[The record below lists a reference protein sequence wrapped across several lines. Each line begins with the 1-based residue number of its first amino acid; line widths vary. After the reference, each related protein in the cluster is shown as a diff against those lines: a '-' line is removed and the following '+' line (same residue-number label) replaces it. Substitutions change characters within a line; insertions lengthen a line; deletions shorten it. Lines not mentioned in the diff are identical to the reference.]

1 MNVVTLNL
9 DKDFTPVV
17 APELEFDSFIFAGGE
32 PHFKLK
38 SDFER
43 DSQVMVT
50 TRIRSFNDFGILC
63 LAVDAIRRM
72 GGVLDTLILPYF
84 PASRQD
90 RVMVSGEAL
99 SVKVYADLIN
109 LLNFKKVV
117 VFDAH
122 SDVTAALVNNCE
134 LISNHSFIKK
144 VLQDIGTET
153 LLVSPDGGALKKIY
167 KLSQFLGGL
176 PVIECSKNRDIKT
189 GKLTG
194 FKVYSDDLKGADC
207 LIVDDICDGGA
218 TFIGLAQELK
228 KKNSGRLLL
237 AVSHGIFSKGFE
249 DLNCFD
255 RIFTTD
261 SFRNVNHELLTQL
274 YLRDGLL
281 S

>member
-9 DKDFTPVV
+9 DKDFTPI
-17 APELEFDSFIFAGGE
+17 AATELQFDSFVFAGGE
-32 PHFKLK
+32 PHFKLN
-38 SDFER
+38 SDIER
-43 DSQVMVT
+43 NAQVIVT
-50 TRIRSFNDFGILC
+50 ARIRSFNDLGVLC
-63 LAVDAIRRM
+63 LAADAIRRM
-72 GGVLDTLILPYF
+72 GGILETLILPYF

-109 LLNFKKVV
+109 LLNFKRVV
-117 VFDAH
+117 VYDAH
-122 SDVTAALVNNCE
+122 SEVTAALVNNCE

-144 VLQDIGTET
+144 VIQNLGSET

-176 PVIECSKNRDIKT
+176 PVIECNKKRDVKT
-189 GKLTG
+189 GKLSG

-218 TFIGLAQELK
+218 TFVGLAAELK
-228 KKNSGRLLL
+228 KKNSGRLFL